1 MVTDQHTLGICLI
14 MLGCLMSAA
23 GMLFMKQSSVAYEHT
38 LKPWQRWRFG
48 IGLLLL
54 VVNAAAVDVVVYGIV
69 PLSII
74 APFAGMTIVFTTLL
88 SAAGVITERQLPSRR
103 GAAGTLLVVAGLA
116 CVSSFGPR
124 GDGRAASD
132 PSLSPAALSLVCAAL
147 SFGSAWLALRCGSA
161 FESRIWRRG
170 SAATTLC
177 TALASACFGMATN
190 VAMKRVSALAS
201 ECVADRSLGPAREAD
216 ALALAA
222 LLVLPVAA
230 PLQLWLLNSA
240 LAEARTAFAVPAY
253 QSALIGLNL
262 AAAGLLFGEYDGADA
277 RDLSFF
283 GGGVLCAAAGLAT
296 LSLEGASDVAD
307 KPLFADGEPSER
319 GSPDSVVGGI
329 TIDVPPAFA
338 SPGAQPRRIVLPPPS
353 PTAGQVLALGRDGL
367 AIAALSPSSP
377 FARTAERLWGPK
389 SAPGSHP

>member
-222 LLVLPVAA
+222 LLVL
-230 PLQLWLLNSA
+230 L
-240 LAEARTAFAVPAY
+240 
-253 QSALIGLNL
+253 
-262 AAAGLLFGEYDGADA
+262 DGRQRPCSRA
-277 RDLSFF
+277 RDRTLHETPRPQCRRILIPDLHLRAGWGSFS
-283 GGGVLCAAAGLAT
+283 VST
-296 LSLEGASDVAD
+296 LSANFMA
-307 KPLFADGEPSER
+307 
-319 GSPDSVVGGI
+319 
-329 TIDVPPAFA
+329 
-338 SPGAQPRRIVLPPPS
+338 
-353 PTAGQVLALGRDGL
+353 
-367 AIAALSPSSP
+367 
-377 FARTAERLWGPK
+377 
-389 SAPGSHP
+389 